1 MPGCWRV
8 RIWRLIPCR
17 PMRIPTTFKC
27 LNCNEKHCADPR
39 NRWHQRYCSKPECR
53 RASKASSQ
61 LRWSQ
66 KPGNET
72 YFRGAVNTER
82 SRQWRKGHPDYWRN
96 KKAVPQVALQDVLKS
111 QATSKE
117 TVVQPELP
125 FALQDVCLTQPALLV
140 GLISIMTGHAQQDDI
155 ALSAR
160 LFLSRGEDILRM
172 TPRGP
177 ALPNHENENNP
188 VPRTPAARAPP
199 V

>member
-1 MPGCWRV
+1 
-8 RIWRLIPCR
+8 
-17 PMRIPTTFKC
+17 MRIPTTFKC